1 MTQPTVRF
9 SGKFLTEQN
18 APITKLGT
26 VVKEQRKAIKQS
38 LKRTYS
44 YPLSDREKSF
54 QTESR
59 HIIKVLKD

>member
-1 MTQPTVRF
+1 METVRF

-18 APITKLGT
+18 SGPKPT
-26 VVKEQRKAIKQS
+26 VKAASLCKENKKIVKQARK
-38 LKRTYS
+38 TYQ